1 MVPIVL
7 VLLAA
12 GALMI
17 MAHRQH
23 SANERRENAA
33 LEQIA
38 RQAESYEDDMQDEGR
53 NSYPS
58 QARTRAIAQRNY
70 GTLVSYE
77 PSDRSLTTLVEFFGT
92 YEDTSVYRHLALTRL
107 PLLLLPFPGGR
118 RGRTTQGDTSPS
130 AVQSHLTGH
139 VIANALR
146 VSIRKVQQWRRTWD
160 EGSCYLAPCA
170 LASGGV

>member
-12 GALMI
+12 GTLMI

-23 SANERRENAA
+23 SANERRERQA

-38 RQAESYEDDMQDEGR
+38 RQAQSYEDDMQDEGR

-77 PSDRSLTTLVEFFGT
+77 PSHRSLTTRVKFFAT
-92 YEDTSVYRHLALTRL
+92 YEDTSV
-107 PLLLLPFPGGR
+107 FG
-118 RGRTTQGDTSPS
+118 TSPS
-130 AVQSHLTGH
+130 RTYRCYSFRFQEGAEGRPRRATLP
-139 VIANALR
+139 R
-146 VSIRKVQQWRRTWD
+146 QQCNRT
-160 EGSCYLAPCA
+160 
-170 LASGGV
+170 